1 VTNTRILYG
10 RFMLMPIAYDQG
22 KYAAMLIIE
31 DEDGLQRATG
41 VLGLFDDVNT
51 ACRYALE
58 YGIGEVDDHDKHQV
72 RRDWRE
78 RCPRPGNLRL
88 QIRTFEEWLRV
99 FTFSAVASARWS
111 STRL

>member
-1 VTNTRILYG
+1 
-10 RFMLMPIAYDQG
+10 MLTPIAYDQG

-51 ACRYALE
+51 AYRYALE

-72 RRDWRE
+72 RRGLARE
-78 RCPRPGNLRL
+78 MPSPG
-88 QIRTFEEWLRV
+88 E
-99 FTFSAVASARWS
+99 SAVTDSHF
-111 STRL
+111 